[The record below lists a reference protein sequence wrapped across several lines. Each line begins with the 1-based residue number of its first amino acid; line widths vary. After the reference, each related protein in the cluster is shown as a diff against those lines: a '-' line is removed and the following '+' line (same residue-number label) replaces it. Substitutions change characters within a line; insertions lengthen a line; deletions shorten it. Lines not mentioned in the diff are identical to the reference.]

1 MANPPIDVFVFG
13 VGRSG
18 TTMAYVLIQEILRDA
33 CDGDVLW
40 SYEPFI
46 WNVEVFDDLYEST
59 KSLFGRTS
67 SLNIEGIYRHL
78 NMPMFVEKVRSTD
91 HRDHAFFRRF
101 SLLRPGGGSH
111 VAKLIRAN
119 GRMAVFRD
127 LNPAAKFVLMVRNP
141 VDNVNSVKHKF
152 SYYGDD
158 FYPSDFQRF
167 CDEVGDGLVL
177 SPDTATWAEKQAEY
191 SFQMS
196 RAALDFARGD
206 SQSLVF
212 EYDRFVRNQRESVAK
227 LCGHLDIEFRDAY
240 VGQLASPV
248 GSMTP
253 RIALSE
259 VEYQSIAHYEDRYQE
274 LCDRYGLDRQVD
286 SADVHRHYRG
296 NCGAECLDPRYE
308 GLTANRLRNVI
319 REKDEAI
326 KLLRQQVADLQ
337 KGRD

>member
-1 MANPPIDVFVFG
+1 MDVFVFG

-33 CDGDVLW
+33 CGGAVLS

-46 WNVEVFDDLYEST
+46 WNAEVFDDFYEST

-67 SLNIEGIYRHL
+67 SLDIEGIHRHL
-78 NMPMFVEKVRSTD
+78 SMRMFVEKVRSTD

-101 SLLRPGGGSH
+101 SPERPGGGSH

-152 SYYGDD
+152 SYFGDD
-158 FYPSDFQRF
+158 FYPSDFHRF
-167 CDEVGDGLVL
+167 CDELGDKLL
-177 SPDTATWAEKQAEY
+177 LDPETATWAEKQAEY

-196 RAALDFARGD
+196 RAALEFAEGD

-212 EYDRFVRNQRESVAK
+212 EYDRFVRTQRESVAK
-227 LCGHLDIEFRDAY
+227 LCDHLGVEFRDAY
-240 VGQLASPV
+240 LNQLDSPV

-259 VEYQSIAHYEDRYQE
+259 VEYRSIAHYEDRYQE
-274 LCDRYGLDRQVD
+274 LCDRFDLDRPVGPE
-286 SADVHRHYRG
+286 DVHRHYRG
-296 NCGAECLDPRYE
+296 HCDAECLDPQYD
-308 GLTANRLRNVI
+308 GLTTNRLRNVI
-319 REKDEAI
+319 RDKDEAI
-326 KLLRQQVADLQ
+326 KLLRDQVAGLL
-337 KGRD
+337 KGTD